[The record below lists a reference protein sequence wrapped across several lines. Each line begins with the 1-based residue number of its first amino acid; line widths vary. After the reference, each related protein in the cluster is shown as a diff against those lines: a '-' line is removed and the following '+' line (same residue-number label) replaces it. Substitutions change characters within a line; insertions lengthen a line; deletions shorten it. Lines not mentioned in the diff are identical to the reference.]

1 MSVSTARTASAL
13 AILLILVSPAVHA
26 AELECADTPVVARG
40 LGFTPSPEKSA
51 EAAKQAWLEKALTV
65 YSDATVETAKDPQM
79 MCVNQGLYSNCKISA
94 VPCGSTPAAAKEE

>member
-1 MSVSTARTASAL
+1 MPASTVRSAF
-13 AILLILVSPAVHA
+13 AVAVLLVLTSPAAHA

-51 EAAKQAWLEKALTV
+51 EAAKRAWLEKALTV
-65 YSDATVETAKDPQM
+65 YSDATMETAKDPQM

-94 VPCGSTPAAAKEE
+94 VPCGSTPAAPKDN